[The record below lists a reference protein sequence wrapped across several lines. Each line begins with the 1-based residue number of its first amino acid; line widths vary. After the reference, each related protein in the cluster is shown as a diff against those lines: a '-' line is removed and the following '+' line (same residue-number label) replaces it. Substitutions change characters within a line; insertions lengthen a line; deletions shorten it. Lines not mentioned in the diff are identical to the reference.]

1 MIEIPPLLI
10 KLKSKTG
17 GGAFTVKVKDVVR
30 VNPPPEPVTLIVYKP
45 VGVEEEVVMVS
56 WLVNVGFPEAGLKEG
71 DTPEGNPDAER
82 PTLSVDPE
90 TIVTVIVFEPEPP

>member
-1 MIEIPPLLI
+1 
-10 KLKSKTG
+10 
-17 GGAFTVKVKDVVR
+17 
-30 VNPPPEPVTLIVYKP
+30 
-45 VGVEEEVVMVS
+45 MVS

-90 TIVTVIVFEPEPP
+90 TIVTVIVLEPEPP